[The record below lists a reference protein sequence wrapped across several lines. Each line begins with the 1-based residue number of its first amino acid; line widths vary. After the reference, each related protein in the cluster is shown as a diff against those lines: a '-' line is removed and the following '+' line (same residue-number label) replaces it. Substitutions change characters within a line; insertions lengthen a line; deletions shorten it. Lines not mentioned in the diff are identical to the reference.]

1 MKYKYLIINE
11 KTNEVSIE
19 NSYRNIENIIKN
31 AYKDDTISHNTISER
46 LKEKNHFRYYD
57 IIIKKLIWTE

>member
-19 NSYRNIENIIKN
+19 NTYRNIENIIKN
-31 AYKDDTISHNTISER
+31 AYKDDTNSHNTISER
-46 LKEKNHFRYYD
+46 LKEKNHFRN
-57 IIIKKLIWTE
+57 L